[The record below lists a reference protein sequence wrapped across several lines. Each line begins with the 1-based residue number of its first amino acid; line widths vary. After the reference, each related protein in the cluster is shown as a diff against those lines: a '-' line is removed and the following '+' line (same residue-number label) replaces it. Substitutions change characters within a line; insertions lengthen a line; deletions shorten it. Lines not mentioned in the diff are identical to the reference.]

1 MIRQTCLILSLALLL
16 SIVWTF
22 PQQPK
27 SRRPIPQ
34 FKVCYLFSF
43 LSFLF
48 FFFGAK
54 ELFLSL
60 FFQNKTGGLELP
72 DNATLIR
79 ENIVDNFSCQ
89 DRIYGYYA
97 DMENDCQIFHVCMP
111 QIRGSTRWSFI
122 CPAETV
128 FNQVSKFPLLFFFF
142 LLLYYILDKS
152 IEVIF

>member
-48 FFFGAK
+48 FFWSERIVSFPV
-54 ELFLSL
+54 LS
-60 FFQNKTGGLELP
+60 E
-72 DNATLIR
+72 
-79 ENIVDNFSCQ
+79 Q
-89 DRIYGYYA
+89 DRGPGTSRQRHIDQGEYRRQFLMSGQNLRILRRHGERLSDFPRLHA
-97 DMENDCQIFHVCMP
+97 TDQGLDQMELHLSSGDGIQ
-111 QIRGSTRWSFI
+111 SS
-122 CPAETV
+122 E
-128 FNQVSKFPLLFFFF
+128 
-142 LLLYYILDKS
+142 
-152 IEVIF
+152 